1 MIFLSTYERGKA
13 MENEKKIVKVTASEL
28 EEQIL
33 DKEGVRIVIRA
44 GKDERFDPYDYKKK
58 ASATMSKTNWYMS
71 RVKPL
76 IGDNEA
82 EVVDG
87 TGATPHGKMQMQKI
101 RDSYKK

>member
-1 MIFLSTYERGKA
+1 
-13 MENEKKIVKVTASEL
+13 MEDEKKIAKVTASEL
-28 EEQIL
+28 EEQIF

-76 IGDNEA
+76 IGDRLRLSMEQ
-82 EVVDG
+82 EL
-87 TGATPHGKMQMQKI
+87 HRMEECKC
-101 RDSYKK
+101 KK